1 MPRLTLAE
9 RCVRLCHS
17 EMASDVRA
25 NPYGMP
31 NTGPR
36 VREYLAGC
44 MRDVDRDG
52 DLDPLGLTAG
62 NWCMALQSW
71 VLFNSLQ
78 PDDDPPH
85 HWRAGVVE
93 AVSDA
98 KKRGLW
104 LDVEAVRAGEFVP
117 KRGDLA
123 IWDRSNPDKPS
134 TSWWRHVNRIT
145 EWDEADPIVLADD
158 YFRTIGGNEGRR
170 IRLTGERPKLLE
182 SGKLLGFIRYD
193 LADPEVESPPRELLS
208 PVESRRL
215 QSQIAMGIDE
225 MRRDALASLDRSG

>member
-1 MPRLTLAE
+1 MTLAE
-9 RCVRLCHS
+9 RCVRLCHA
-17 EMASDVRA
+17 EKDADVRA

-36 VREYLAGC
+36 VSEYLAGC

-52 DLDPLGLTAG
+52 DLDPLGLTVG
-62 NWCMALQSW
+62 NWCMAFQSW

-93 AVSDA
+93 AVSDS
-98 KKRGLW
+98 KQRGLW
-104 LDVEAVRAGEFVP
+104 LDVDDVRGGKATP

-123 IWDRSNPDKPS
+123 IWDRSNPAKPA
-134 TSWWRHVNRIT
+134 TSWWRHVNRVI
-145 EWDEADPIVLADD
+145 EWDEADPLLLTDD
-158 YFRTIGGNEGRR
+158 RFRTIGGNEGRR
-170 IRLTGERPKLLE
+170 IKVTGDRPKLLE

-193 LADPEVESPPRELLS
+193 LADPEVESPS
-208 PVESRRL
+208 PEMLRDDERASLERL
-215 QSQIAMGIDE
+215 IAMGVDA

>member
-1 MPRLTLAE
+1 
-9 RCVRLCHS
+9 
-17 EMASDVRA
+17 MASDVRA

-62 NWCMALQSW
+62 NWCMAFQSW
-71 VLFNSLQ
+71 VLFNSMQ

-104 LDVEAVRAGEFVP
+104 IDVDDVRDGKALPG
-117 KRGDLA
+117 RGDLA
-123 IWDRSNPDKPS
+123 IWDRSSPTKPS
-134 TSWWRHVNRIT
+134 TSWWRHVNRIVS
-145 EWDEADPIVLADD
+145 WDDADPMTLADD
-158 YFRTIGGNEGRR
+158 RFVTIGGNEGRR
-170 IRLTGERPKLLE
+170 IRETSDRPKLLE

-193 LADPEVESPPRELLS
+193 LADRDVLSPPKRPLL
-208 PVESRRL
+208 EIERTRL
-215 QSQIAMGIDE
+215 EAQIAMGIDE
-225 MRRDALASLDRSG
+225 MRREALASLDRSG